1 MSPMKEEPQDNNG
14 TVVNKDRCRDQALS
28 SRELPTDKKRRL
40 RSIALLDD
48 SEDECIET
56 SGSEKKAARKNKKSA
71 EAKVNNARLEVEES
85 DVRYDKRKPTVTDTI
100 RKITSAQLDEKV
112 GKTKPRK
119 TMKLSRKLVE

>member
-56 SGSEKKAARKNKKSA
+56 SGPEKKLPARTRNPLKQK
-71 EAKVNNARLEVEES
+71 
-85 DVRYDKRKPTVTDTI
+85 
-100 RKITSAQLDEKV
+100 
-112 GKTKPRK
+112 
-119 TMKLSRKLVE
+119 